1 MPVMHTSLRQCVT
14 VTTYKCCSSILT
26 EYQNICQNILPMN
39 KIMSLLS
46 LLLSFFVIVN
56 NFMLFAYGLPA
67 SNIERCAGNVCIP
80 SSYNQWEK
88 PLVSEGGVIE
98 IGVDIEILQIIEI
111 DDLDFS
117 ITLVMYLNL
126 YWNEPRILNNQ
137 TDGIFRPVDL
147 SLLKDLWV
155 PDIYIYNL
163 KSISKQSIFTDFA
176 GTYVLFI
183 K

>member
-1 MPVMHTSLRQCVT
+1 
-14 VTTYKCCSSILT
+14 
-26 EYQNICQNILPMN
+26 MN

-46 LLLSFFVIVN
+46 LLLYFFVN
-56 NFMLFAYGLPA
+56 NLMFYAYGLPA
-67 SNIERCAGNVCIP
+67 FNIERCAGNVCIP

-88 PLVSEGGVIE
+88 PLVSEGDVIE
-98 IGVDIEILQIIEI
+98 IGVDIEILQINEI

-176 GTYVLFI
+176 GMYYL
-183 K
+183 

>member
-1 MPVMHTSLRQCVT
+1 
-14 VTTYKCCSSILT
+14 
-26 EYQNICQNILPMN
+26 
-39 KIMSLLS
+39 MSLL
-46 LLLSFFVIVN
+46 LFLMKNL
-56 NFMLFAYGLPA
+56 MLCAYGFD
-67 SNIERCAGNVCIP
+67 SRNTERCAGNICIP

-88 PLVSEGGVIE
+88 PISDDIIE
-98 IGVDIEILQIIEI
+98 IGVDIEVLQIIEI
-111 DDLDFS
+111 DDFEFS

-163 KSISKQSIFTDFA
+163 KSISKQSVFTDFA
-176 GTYVLFI
+176 GNMQIFLI
-183 K
+183 KYFLH

>member
-1 MPVMHTSLRQCVT
+1 
-14 VTTYKCCSSILT
+14 
-26 EYQNICQNILPMN
+26 
-39 KIMSLLS
+39 MSLLS

-56 NFMLFAYGLPA
+56 NLMLCVYGLPA
-67 SNIERCAGNVCIP
+67 SNFERCAGNVCIP

-88 PLVSEGGVIE
+88 PLVSEGSVIE